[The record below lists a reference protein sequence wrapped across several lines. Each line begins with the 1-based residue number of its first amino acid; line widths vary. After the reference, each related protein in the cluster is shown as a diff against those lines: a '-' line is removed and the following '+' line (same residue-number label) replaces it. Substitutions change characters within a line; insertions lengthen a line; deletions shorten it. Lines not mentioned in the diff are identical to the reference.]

1 MKYLLI
7 LCIMLA
13 LTGKVFSQRD
23 TTLSN
28 SSTNTNYLQKSK
40 TQKTIAWILL
50 GSGTALIGAGIIVGE
65 NGADEASLNEAT
77 NGAALIIAGA
87 LVDIGSIPFF
97 IASAKN
103 KRKALTVSFKNDF
116 VPQLQ
121 QSCLVRIPIPTV
133 GIAIRL

>member
-1 MKYLLI
+1 
-7 LCIMLA
+7 MLA

-28 SSTNTNYLQKSK
+28 SSMNTNYLQKSK

-77 NGAALIIAGA
+77 NGAALIIAGII
-87 LVDIGSIPFF
+87 LI
-97 IASAKN
+97 
-103 KRKALTVSFKNDF
+103 KR
-116 VPQLQ
+116 
-121 QSCLVRIPIPTV
+121 
-133 GIAIRL
+133 

>member
-1 MKYLLI
+1 M
-7 LCIMLA
+7 
-13 LTGKVFSQRD
+13 
-23 TTLSN
+23 
-28 SSTNTNYLQKSK
+28 NTNYLQKSK

-50 GSGTALIGAGIIVGE
+50 GSGTALIGAGIIVGG
-65 NGADEASLNEAT
+65 NGAEEASFNDAS

-87 LVDIGSIPFF
+87 LADIGSIPFF

-121 QSCLVRIPIPTV
+121 QSCLVRIPSPTV
-133 GIAIRL
+133 GITIRL